1 MTTICAPAY
10 ANIFMEKFE
19 LKNIYPYLKDK
30 RKMFIDED
38 LFMIWTSSEQ
48 ELLDFMGDLI

>member
-10 ANIFMEKFE
+10 ANIFVEKFE
-19 LKNIYPYLKDK
+19 LKNIYQYIKDK